1 MPGFRFSTV
10 QVACNCFRT
19 EGILAGGLAVGRM
32 IMFQKKR
39 LGNNETVRSVE
50 RAIELLQALNRNP
63 LSSIGDL
70 HRATGIPKSTILRLL
85 RTLEAKGL
93 VAQTSSYSSY
103 RLLEAVTSL
112 SCGEPYEPLIIDIA
126 ERAMTEV
133 TRQEG
138 WPLAL
143 ALFDANMM
151 VVRAS
156 TIPAASLYDVHSSLY
171 VRLALADYALGRAFL
186 AYCTPREQKILLE
199 FAGFDMGSDGQA
211 DARTRRILDILKT
224 IRETGYAIRDPSI
237 RPQSSTLA
245 VPVFD
250 NGRVTA
256 SLGLTWLP
264 AAVPVE
270 EAIARY
276 VPRLTAIAEK
286 ISRELANRSGS
297 VPKRLHGFDEQ
308 GGSAFERAS
317 SGLAP

>member
-1 MPGFRFSTV
+1 
-10 QVACNCFRT
+10 
-19 EGILAGGLAVGRM
+19 
-32 IMFQKKR
+32 MFQKKR

-50 RAIELLQALNRNP
+50 RAIRLLQALNRNP
-63 LSSIGDL
+63 LSTIGDL
-70 HRATGIPKSTILRLL
+70 HRATAIPKSTILRLL

-143 ALFDANMM
+143 ALFDTNVM

-156 TIPAASLYDVHSSLY
+156 TIPVASLYDVHSSLY
-171 VRLALADYALGRAFL
+171 VRLDLTDYALGRAFL
-186 AYCTPREQKILLE
+186 AFCTPREQKILLE
-199 FAGFDMGSDGQA
+199 FAGCNMENDGEA
-211 DARTRRILDILKT
+211 DARTRRILHILRT

-250 NGRVTA
+250 KGRVAA
-256 SLGLTWLP
+256 SLGMTWLP

-286 ISRELANRSGS
+286 ISRELASRSGS
-297 VPKRLHGFDEQ
+297 APKQLQGFEEQ
-308 GGSAFERAS
+308 AAPAFDHVFS
-317 SGLAP
+317 SLAP